1 MEVLRQL
8 FNDKEIDYIIE
19 ANPYIKNKS
28 DAELGSI
35 IKAIAETNCTNKVL
49 RNVITTN
56 PFVLLRDA
64 DDIKELINKLREYKF
79 KNISN
84 IIDLYPY
91 ILLKNAYEI
100 DGYFIKCH
108 NKGIETDKAVTS
120 LEENPYL
127 IDKE

>member
-8 FNDKEIDYIIE
+8 FNDKEIDNLLE
-19 ANPYIKNKS
+19 VNPYIKVKS
-28 DAELGSI
+28 DKDLGSV
-35 IKAIAETNCTNKVL
+35 IKVLSHTHCTNKVL
-49 RNVITTN
+49 RNIITTN

-64 DDIKELINKLREYKF
+64 SDIEELIEKLEGY
-79 KNISN
+79 NIKRVDK
-84 IIDLYPY
+84 IFDMYPY

-108 NKGIETDKAVTS
+108 SKGIDISKAVEML
-120 LEENPYL
+120 LEDPYL